1 MVRQMMMKMIGIMVL
16 IAVLAQPVLVL
27 AEETMT
33 YTVDE
38 ALAASTYFISGENEI
53 KLDVQGALEK
63 NPNISEGTLEQAQL
77 YLQNLSDQQVDNIL
91 IDNEL
96 EPEEVKLDTELA
108 YANFGNIFFV
118 IVDAIA
124 DGLYKVAEFL
134 IIDDVRTLFD
144 PNASGYD
151 KALAAAGFF
160 PFGKV
165 IKGGKLILKFTN
177 KSGRVVERVVKNTP
191 DQVKVADQAIDKG
204 NKIGK
209 PVVLYNPKFAAQQL
223 LKNGKIELAKLE
235 MMVPNGAANG
245 FRPSAT
251 IADGFKYNYTIN
263 GTKIEIKWHA
273 PDAKAAAKYPGSNS
287 GSVWTAQIK
296 IGNELLGQDG
306 KFYAKPGNITH
317 IPVEGIKK

>member
-1 MVRQMMMKMIGIMVL
+1 MIGIMIL
-16 IAVLAQPVLVL
+16 ITFLAQPIQIL

-38 ALAASTYFISGENEI
+38 ALAASAYFFSSENEI

-63 NPNISEGTLEQAQL
+63 NPNISEGTLGQAQL
-77 YLQNLSDQQVDNIL
+77 YLQNLSEQQVDNIL

-96 EPEEVKLDTELA
+96 EPEEVKLDSELA
-108 YANFGNIFFV
+108 FANFGNIFFV

-134 IIDDVRTLFD
+134 IIDDIRTLFN

-165 IKGGKLILKFTN
+165 IKGGKLFLKFTN

-191 DQVKVADQAIDKG
+191 EQVKIADQAIDRGK
-204 NKIGK
+204 KIGK
-209 PVVLYNPKFAAQQL
+209 PVVLYNPKFAA
-223 LKNGKIELAKLE
+223 
-235 MMVPNGAANG
+235 NG
-245 FRPSAT
+245 FKPSAT
-251 IADGFKYNYTIN
+251 IADGYKYNYTIN

-296 IGNELLGQDG
+296 IGGELLGQDG
-306 KFYAKPGNITH
+306 KFYSKPENITH
-317 IPVEGIKK
+317 IPVEGVKK